1 MIYDIIFVIIMLG
14 CIGAGY
20 KRGILKTVLTL
31 VGMAISFI
39 AAAFLSSYTVCE
51 GLYDSFLHEKIS
63 VYIDEGVE
71 EAKEKAEDK
80 LKTELHSITDEYI
93 DEYLGGSDFFKEQTS
108 QIIAGMDEA
117 KEALPEIAEFLGID
131 VRTLLTNPAISA
143 KIEEIADTY
152 SASAAKEINSKLPF
166 GISVTEQ
173 QVHSIITDIE
183 ADEAL
188 IYDAFGIKSPSS
200 QTEGLAP
207 YIEKTIVKPI
217 CIRFLSC
224 IIWTLTFAAVNL
236 LVGIIISVILAVKVI
251 KPIRTC
257 DSLLGG
263 ILGAAGGIAVTAAL
277 CVIVTLII
285 RFTGGMDYINE
296 EYIGSAVI
304 FGRIYEIFSGII
316 DF

>member
-1 MIYDIIFVIIMLG
+1 MIYDIILVIIMLG
-14 CIGAGY
+14 CIGTGF
-20 KRGILKTVLTL
+20 KRGILRTALTL
-31 VGMAISFI
+31 AGMVISFL

-51 GLYDSFLHEKIS
+51 EVYNSLLHERIS
-63 VYIDEGVE
+63 IYIDESVQK
-71 EAKEKAEDK
+71 AKENAEEK
-80 LKTELHSITDEYI
+80 LKNELHSITDEYI
-93 DEYLGGSDFFKEQTS
+93 DEYLGGSEIIKEQTAN
-108 QIIAGMDEA
+108 ILAGMDEA
-117 KEALPEIAEFLGID
+117 REALPEIAELLGID
-131 VRTLLTNPAISA
+131 VRMLLTNPSISA

-152 SASAAKEINSKLPF
+152 SDSAAKEINSKLPL
-166 GISVTEQ
+166 GISVKEQ
-173 QVHSIITDIE
+173 QIHSIITDIE

-217 CIRFLSC
+217 CIRLLSC

-236 LVGIIISVILAVKVI
+236 VVGIVISVILAVKVI
-251 KPIRTC
+251 KPIRTF

-285 RFTGGMDYINE
+285 RFTGGMNYVNE
-296 EYIGSAVI
+296 EYIGSALI